1 MVPLPLSQKQSGIA
15 MNKTENTKE
24 FQENKCILEESG
36 DLFGNEPKAD
46 LSQILKQFFMGPL
59 FI

>member
-1 MVPLPLSQKQSGIA
+1 

-24 FQENKCILEESG
+24 FQENKCILEELG
-36 DLFGNEPKAD
+36 DPFGNEPKVD
-46 LSQILKQFFMGPL
+46 LSQILKQIFMGPL